1 MRGLYLVSVWLH
13 ILAAMT
19 WVGGMVIFV
28 AAVIPL
34 LRRQDPAV
42 RAASIAW
49 FGRRFRAVSW
59 MCFGVLAVTGLL
71 NLWLRGVRVDD
82 VWRPEWHATTFG
94 HLILAKLAL
103 VALAV
108 TMSVVHERLA
118 PADRPGPYG
127 RHREAQRG
135 QSVAPRVRYAA
146 AQPLTCM
153 TPVMGWVPL
162 RR

>member
-1 MRGLYLVSVWLH
+1 
-13 ILAAMT
+13 MT

-28 AAVIPL
+28 AAVMPL

-71 NLWLRGVRVDD
+71 NLWVRGVRVDD
-82 VWRPEWHATTFG
+82 VWRPEWRATTFG
-94 HLILAKLAL
+94 HLILVKLAL

-108 TMSVVHERLA
+108 AMSVVHERLA
-118 PADRPGPYG
+118 TPRLARWLG
-127 RHREAQRG
+127 RSLLILGLGIVGLA
-135 QSVAPRVRYAA
+135 VMLVRA
-146 AQPLTCM
+146 L
-153 TPVMGWVPL
+153 
-162 RR
+162 